1 MRVLMS
7 AAGFVLLGLGAA
19 PHAADWAA
27 LVKTLSKSVVAIERD
42 DKGVSCTGFVINSK
56 IRKDEDDV
64 TYVLTAA
71 HCEAPK
77 LWADQAEAKVVAKNT
92 EKDLMVLSMEHLD
105 RPALYL
111 AKEDPNVGDE
121 LGAFGYGYGL
131 EKALFRLTHIS
142 AQTYIPYEGIGGPL
156 YMTDS
161 TFVGGMSGGP
171 VINAAGEVVMMVQR
185 GTSSVGIG
193 VGADT
198 MRSKIGRYCEKPKAK
213 P

>member
-1 MRVLMS
+1 MRRVCLPVVGMI
-7 AAGFVLLGLGAA
+7 LLGLGSMHATEWA
-19 PHAADWAA
+19 P
-27 LVKTLSKSVVAIERD
+27 LVKELAKSVVAIERD
-42 DKGVSCTGFVINSK
+42 SNGTSCTGFVIHAK
-56 IRKDEDDV
+56 IRKEDKDL

-77 LWADQAEAKVVAKNT
+77 LWADQAEAAVVAKNT
-92 EKDLMVLSMEHLD
+92 EKDLLVLAVEHLD
-105 RPALYL
+105 RPALKL
-111 AKEDPNVGDE
+111 AKDDPNVGDQV
-121 LGAFGYGYGL
+121 GAFGHGYGL
-131 EKALFRLTHIS
+131 EKPIFRLTHIS
-142 AQTYIPYEGIGGPL
+142 AQTYIPYQGIGGPL

-185 GTSSVGIG
+185 GTDSVGIG

-198 MRSKIGRYCEKPKAK
+198 MRSKIGRYWEKPK